1 MASSSAVSP
10 SASLVLCASFNQD
23 NSWFSVGTKD
33 GFKLFDARTGRLCF
47 ERAVGAFSI
56 VEMLFST
63 NLLAIVGAG
72 EQGSVHFLLDR
83 KVAIWLFQQID
94 AHKSPLVAM
103 IFSSSGT
110 YLATAS
116 QQGTIIR
123 VHLVSQATESYSFR
137 RGTYPSTIYSLSFGP
152 CADVPEVL
160 VATSSSGSL
169 HAFLLGPA
177 IKQRRKPYRV
187 IGSLIPDTLS
197 DAFDHAYHHI
207 LHNVVPACVKSHVRI
222 YSIDN
227 ISSAPGVS
235 GFRASIFIITH
246 NGYFREY
253 SLNVTKSN
261 ECSWSLER
269 EVNVLDT
276 ISNDP
281 N

>member
-83 KVAIWLFQQID
+83 KVAIWLFQQVQLRD
-94 AHKSPLVAM
+94 L
-103 IFSSSGT
+103 
-110 YLATAS
+110 
-116 QQGTIIR
+116 
-123 VHLVSQATESYSFR
+123 
-137 RGTYPSTIYSLSFGP
+137 
-152 CADVPEVL
+152 
-160 VATSSSGSL
+160 
-169 HAFLLGPA
+169 
-177 IKQRRKPYRV
+177 
-187 IGSLIPDTLS
+187 
-197 DAFDHAYHHI
+197 
-207 LHNVVPACVKSHVRI
+207 HVRI